1 MRIISDSNAFYIR
14 QIQIISLTKMK
25 SLKLLFYLITSRTNR
40 YYAVG
45 SCILIIS
52 AILSIYL
59 NFQSFNCLTKL
70 SEYYNSQIRID
81 SQNNIFIDLQRNCFI
96 ITNSYVFAVFG
107 VIIGIIVII
116 SGHWK
121 KKKIKWLNLNI
132 VWIKRLV
139 TTYNGSIA
147 NNNEYAV
154 CTATELSSEQ
164 V

>member
-1 MRIISDSNAFYIR
+1 MGTISDSNAFYIR
-14 QIQIISLTKMK
+14 QIQIMSLTKLK

-40 YYAVG
+40 YYTVG

-52 AILSIYL
+52 VILSIYL

-116 SGHWK
+116 TGHWK
-121 KKKIKWLNLNI
+121 KKKIK
-132 VWIKRLV
+132 
-139 TTYNGSIA
+139 
-147 NNNEYAV
+147 
-154 CTATELSSEQ
+154 
-164 V
+164 

>member
-1 MRIISDSNAFYIR
+1 MRTISDSNAFYIR
-14 QIQIISLTKMK
+14 QIQIISLTKLK

-40 YYAVG
+40 YYTVG

-107 VIIGIIVII
+107 VIIGIIII
-116 SGHWK
+116 IIGHWK
-121 KKKIKWLNLNI
+121 KRKLNN
-132 VWIKRLV
+132 
-139 TTYNGSIA
+139 
-147 NNNEYAV
+147 
-154 CTATELSSEQ
+154 
-164 V
+164 

>member
-14 QIQIISLTKMK
+14 HIQIISLTKVK

-40 YYAVG
+40 YYTVG
-45 SCILIIS
+45 SCILLIS

-70 SEYYNSQIRID
+70 SEYYNSQIRTD

-107 VIIGIIVII
+107 VVIGIIVII
-116 SGHWK
+116 IGHWK
-121 KKKIKWLNLNI
+121 KRKLNN
-132 VWIKRLV
+132 
-139 TTYNGSIA
+139 
-147 NNNEYAV
+147 
-154 CTATELSSEQ
+154 
-164 V
+164 

>member
-1 MRIISDSNAFYIR
+1 MRTIYNSNAFYIR
-14 QIQIISLTKMK
+14 QIQIISLTKLK

-40 YYAVG
+40 YYTVG

-70 SEYYNSQIRID
+70 SEYYNSQIRSD

-107 VIIGIIVII
+107 VIIGIIII
-116 SGHWK
+116 IIGHWK
-121 KKKIKWLNLNI
+121 KRKLNN
-132 VWIKRLV
+132 
-139 TTYNGSIA
+139 
-147 NNNEYAV
+147 
-154 CTATELSSEQ
+154 
-164 V
+164 